1 MSVGHEVDDEV
12 DVRAPSVS
20 EKERGKGGARVRVGL
35 ELGRGCC
42 GRLAREKG
50 RGEGREK
57 RRRWAAAVG
66 RVRGRG
72 RD

>member
-1 MSVGHEVDDEV
+1 MDDEV

-50 RGEGREK
+50 RGEGRE
-57 RRRWAAAVG
+57 WATVAG
-66 RVRGRG
+66 RKGREG